1 MKTGLSLLS
10 TRRPLNKDHIRLSNL
25 VINRHLGESFVI
37 NDNNNIA
44 FTMNALEADGLII
57 DIASDKV
64 LLILKRNGDS
74 LLAKEARCALQ
85 TGEDL
90 IINRH
95 IIIRLL
101 RFDYRHG
108 ADVSIKAPRH
118 IQILR
123 SELVSR
129 QKGMREK
136 GRPRK
141 KGGTS
146 LTRLK

>member
-1 MKTGLSLLS
+1 M
-10 TRRPLNKDHIRLSNL
+10 
-25 VINRHLGESFVI
+25 INRHLGESFVI
-37 NDNNNIA
+37 NDNVTL
-44 FTMNALEADGLII
+44 TMSALEAAGLII
-57 DIASDKV
+57 DIAAAKA
-64 LLILKRNGDS
+64 LLIMKRNGDS
-74 LLAKEARCALQ
+74 QWAKEARCALQ

-90 IINRH
+90 LINRH

-129 QKGMREK
+129 QKGRREK
-136 GRPRK
+136 GPPRK
-141 KGGTS
+141 
-146 LTRLK
+146 RAAQA

>member
-1 MKTGLSLLS
+1 MKTGLSLPS
-10 TRRPLNKDHIRLSNL
+10 TRLPRPLNQDHIRLSNL
-25 VINRHLGESFVI
+25 VINRHFGESFVI
-37 NDNNNIA
+37 NDNIT

-57 DIASDKV
+57 DIACDKA

-85 TGEDL
+85 TGGDL

-136 GRPRK
+136 GHARK

>member
-1 MKTGLSLLS
+1 MKTGLPLLS
-10 TRRPLNKDHIRLSNL
+10 TRRPLNKDQIRLSNL

-37 NDNNNIA
+37 NNNIT

-85 TGEDL
+85 IGGDL

-136 GRPRK
+136 GWPRK
-141 KGGTS
+141 
-146 LTRLK
+146 RAAQA